1 MKLLR
6 TWVEGLD
13 EMLGGGLPEK
23 SVIAMMGEPGSGY
36 DILAQQI
43 LYQNVLQGGKAAYFS
58 ASRGFDALKDDFET
72 FGWDVASLKNNENWQ
87 FVQLNRTNVIQSLTE
102 AIPKAVLEGKW
113 VLIDSLSYLI
123 LTQKYRDV
131 IGIIEMLLNSARMSN
146 GVHFLL
152 LTQGM
157 HDKETETT
165 MQHLVDGVMEF
176 SAEEMAGGI
185 DRRIRMKKMRHAVY
199 EPKLIPFNITE
210 RGISI
215 ETAVRIA

>member
-1 MKLLR
+1 MKLLK
-6 TWVEGLD
+6 TWIEGLD

-23 SVIAMMGEPGSGY
+23 SVIVMTGEPGSGY
-36 DILAQQI
+36 DVFAQQI
-43 LYQNVLQGGKAAYFS
+43 LYQNAVQGGKVAYFS
-58 ASRGFDALKDDFET
+58 TSRASDALKEDFET
-72 FGWDVASLKNNENWQ
+72 FGWDVASLLKKDNWLFCNVNEP
-87 FVQLNRTNVIQSLTE
+87 NVVKVMTE
-102 AIPKAVLEGKW
+102 TIPKVVTEGRW
-113 VLIDSLSYLI
+113 VLIDSLSYII

-131 IGIIEMLLNSARMSN
+131 IGIVELLLNAARTHG

-176 SAEEMAGGI
+176 SAQEMAGGI
-185 DRRIRMKKMRHAVY
+185 DRRIRMKKMRRAVY

-210 RGISI
+210 HGITI

>member
-1 MKLLR
+1 MKLLK
-6 TWVEGLD
+6 TWIEGLD

-23 SVIAMMGEPGSGY
+23 SVIVMMGEPGSGY
-36 DILAQQI
+36 DVFAQQI

-58 ASRGFDALKDDFET
+58 TSRDFDALKEDFET
-72 FGWDVASLKNNENWQ
+72 FGWDVSSLQKNENWL
-87 FVQLNRTNVIQSLTE
+87 FFNLNGLNVIQQMTE
-102 AIPKAVLEGKW
+102 NILKVVAEGRW
-113 VLIDSLSYLI
+113 VLVDSLSYLI
-123 LTQKYRDV
+123 LTQKYREV
-131 IGIIEMLLNSARMSN
+131 IGVIESLLNAARAHG

-157 HDKETETT
+157 HDRETETT

-176 SAEEMAGGI
+176 SAQEMAGGI
-185 DRRIRMKKMRHAVY
+185 DRRIRMKKMRRTVY

-210 RGISI
+210 RGITI